1 MQLDA
6 VRIERRDGRF
16 VFYSAPSASTV
27 EDFDDKLSIFLC
39 AAIESLLQRKAFADT
54 QRQLARISRMTR

>member
-1 MQLDA
+1 MQLDS

-16 VFYSAPSASTV
+16 VITTV
-27 EDFDDKLSIFLC
+27 PNAATVDNFDNALHSFLY

-54 QRQLARISRMTR
+54 QRQLARIARMTR

>member
-6 VRIERRDGRF
+6 IRIERRDGKF
-16 VFYSAPSASTV
+16 VFYSAPSASV
-27 EDFDDKLSIFLC
+27 VDDFDTKLNNFLC
-39 AAIESLLQRKAFADT
+39 AAIESLLQRKAFSDT